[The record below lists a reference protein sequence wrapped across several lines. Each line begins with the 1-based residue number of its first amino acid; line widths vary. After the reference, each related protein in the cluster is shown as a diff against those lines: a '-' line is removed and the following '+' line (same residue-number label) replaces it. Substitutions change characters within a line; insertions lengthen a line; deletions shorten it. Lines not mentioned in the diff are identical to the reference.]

1 MTDSKAQTVE
11 SSETQKTFHF
21 VYTKT
26 LMILLLVF
34 IPFSIGY
41 FIGNKFI
48 LPLLTAIPAGLVLIR
63 HIKNGRITI
72 AVLDM
77 IVYVLWLSV
86 IGIALMYFF
95 PAKAASVVMNGDKY
109 LAEMYPWLCGAMS
122 KEGTPAQFIP
132 EHLLHMAIVA
142 VASLISAGVISLI
155 FGTILMNYMNYYV
168 SWLMLNSSQPL
179 LMAVI
184 GWHPW
189 SICRVISFI
198 ILGCVCAVPIL
209 KGLRGHEK
217 SDYRK
222 YIIMIVAAIA
232 FEVLDI
238 VLKTYIGSGWRD
250 LLVMNLESGV
260 FEMQQ

>member
-1 MTDSKAQTVE
+1 MTDSKAQTTE
-11 SSETQKTFHF
+11 SSETKKIFHF
-21 VYTKT
+21 VYTRP
-26 LMILLLVF
+26 LMIILLVF
-34 IPFSIGY
+34 IPYSIGF
-41 FIGNKFI
+41 FIGYKFI

-63 HIKNGRITI
+63 HIKNRRLLVC
-72 AVLDM
+72 VLDM
-77 IVYVLWLSV
+77 ILYVLWLSV
-86 IGIALMYFF
+86 IGITLMYFF
-95 PAKAASVVMNGDKY
+95 PAKAASVVLNGDKY
-109 LAEMYPWLCGAMS
+109 LAEMYPWLCGVMS
-122 KEGTPAQFIP
+122 KESTPAQFIP
-132 EHLLHMAIVA
+132 EHLLHMLIVA

-155 FGTILMNYMNYYV
+155 FGTILVNYMNYYV

-198 ILGCVCAVPIL
+198 ILGCVCAIPIL
-209 KGLRGHEK
+209 KGLRGHDK

-232 FEVLDI
+232 LEILDI
-238 VLKTYIGSGWRD
+238 LLKTYIGSGWRD
-250 LLVMNLESGV
+250 LLVMNLDSGA